1 MVVAL
6 LLTGILAGCYYSL
19 AEEEAI
25 DRAWAERDTERA
37 QECYRHNLGF
47 VAGGGRGTGGP

>member
-47 VAGGGRGTGGP
+47 VAGGCRGTGGP